1 MYDTKGVERERER
14 EREMGGGG
22 PAMGNEANFDLE
34 VLDSY

>member
-14 EREMGGGG
+14 ERDGGGR
-22 PAMGNEANFDLE
+22 AMGNEANFDLE